1 MREVRG
7 CPNSP
12 VSVYFE
18 GKVSYFSLGAGRQ
31 SRYTSNCLFD
41 DEGLSA
47 FLNVGCRDVVF

>member
-1 MREVRG
+1 MREVGG
-7 CPNSP
+7 CLNSP

-47 FLNVGCRDVVF
+47 FLNMGCRDVVF

>member
-1 MREVRG
+1 MREVGG

-18 GKVSYFSLGAGRQ
+18 GKVSYFSLGAGQ

-47 FLNVGCRDVVF
+47 FLNVGCRDFVF